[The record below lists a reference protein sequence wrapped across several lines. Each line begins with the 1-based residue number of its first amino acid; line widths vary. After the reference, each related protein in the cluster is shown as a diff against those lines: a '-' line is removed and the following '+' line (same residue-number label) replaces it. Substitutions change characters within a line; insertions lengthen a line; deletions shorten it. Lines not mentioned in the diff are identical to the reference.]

1 MWYLHLFRRG
11 PVGGGG
17 SVKGVEGEKV
27 IDEERVQRMASRYE
41 MNPQMARK
49 LLELARAEPEIM
61 RLSKRY
67 RRLKEGD
74 TVGNQDDQEASG

>member
-1 MWYLHLFRRG
+1 M
-11 PVGGGG
+11 
-17 SVKGVEGEKV
+17 

>member
-1 MWYLHLFRRG
+1 M
-11 PVGGGG
+11 
-17 SVKGVEGEKV
+17 

-41 MNPQMARK
+41 MNPQMVRK